1 MGTNEGIGI
10 LQLECPQRHSVG
22 RVLKEAA
29 HQAAQYDPGAAV
41 GPRQFWPQ
49 EDEQGR
55 FKTHCRHCDKPVGD
69 VSATLQRKLSE
80 LIADDAQT
88 HGTSTLSYL

>member
-1 MGTNEGIGI
+1 MGNNEGIGV
-10 LQLECPQRHSVG
+10 LQLECPQRHSAG

-29 HQAAQYDPGAAV
+29 HHQVQYDPGPAV

-55 FKTHCRHCDKPVGD
+55 FKTHCRHCDKPVWGP
-69 VSATLQRKLSE
+69 SATLQGKLIE
-80 LIADDAQT
+80 LLADDSAT
-88 HGTSTLSYL
+88 HATVTLQYL

>member
-1 MGTNEGIGI
+1 MSGKEGIGI

-29 HQAAQYDPGAAV
+29 HHSVQFDPGAAV

-55 FKTHCRHCDKPVGD
+55 FKAHCRHCDKPVWD
-69 VSATLQRKLSE
+69 ASTTLQDKLSE
-80 LIADDAQT
+80 LFADDT
-88 HGTSTLSYL
+88 ETRGTATLRYL

>member
-10 LQLECPQRHSVG
+10 LQLECPQMHPVG
-22 RVLKEAA
+22 RVLREAA
-29 HQAAQYDPGAAV
+29 HHGIQYDPGAAV

-55 FKTHCRHCDKPVGD
+55 FKTHCRHCDKAVWGS
-69 VSATLQRKLSE
+69 SAALQGKLSE
-80 LIADDAQT
+80 LIADDSET
-88 HGTSTLSYL
+88 RGTATLQYL